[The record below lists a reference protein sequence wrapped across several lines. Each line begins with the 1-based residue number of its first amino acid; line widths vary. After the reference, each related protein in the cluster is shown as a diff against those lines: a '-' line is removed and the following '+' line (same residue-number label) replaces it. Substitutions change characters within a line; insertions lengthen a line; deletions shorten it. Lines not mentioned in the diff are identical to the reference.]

1 MTNEPI
7 VGIPEEMA
15 LAISK
20 ALDLCDTWRL
30 ERRPGRASIKTTL
43 DIYDLLSEADAII
56 EQIEEAL
63 EDYTEA

>member
-20 ALDLCDTWRL
+20 ALDLCQTWHQISR
-30 ERRPGRASIKTTL
+30 TTSVNNME
-43 DIYDLLSEADAII
+43 DMYDLVLEADAMIDL
-56 EQIEEAL
+56 IEEAL
-63 EDYTEA
+63 ESYNEE